1 MVIEK
6 KARIIM
12 FIKKYVSDFYFNEI
26 LSKYELNYLKSLKEE
41 NFLKIYR
48 LFLENKFYFI
58 EDIILK
64 YLEIFDNDYEEVKS
78 RLNILKE
85 SLGSNYQYVIGR
97 DMRYLNYLTT
107 EE

>member
-6 KARIIM
+6 KVRIIM

-64 YLEIFDNDYEEVKS
+64 YLEVFANDYEEVKS

>member
-1 MVIEK
+1 
-6 KARIIM
+6 M

>member
-1 MVIEK
+1 
-6 KARIIM
+6 M
-12 FIKKYVSDFYFNEI
+12 FIRKYVSDFYFNEI

-41 NFLKIYR
+41 KFLKIYK

-85 SLGSNYQYVIGR
+85 SLGSNYPYIIGN
-97 DMRYLNYLTT
+97 DMRYLNYLTN
-107 EE
+107 E

>member
-1 MVIEK
+1 
-6 KARIIM
+6 M

-64 YLEIFDNDYEEVKS
+64 YLEIFENDYEEVKS

-85 SLGSNYQYVIGR
+85 SLGDNYQYVIGR
-97 DMRYLNYLTT
+97 DMRYLNYLTN
-107 EE
+107 E

>member
-1 MVIEK
+1 
-6 KARIIM
+6 M

-26 LSKYELNYLKSLKEE
+26 LSKYELNYLKSLKED

>member
-6 KARIIM
+6 KVRIIM

-26 LSKYELNYLKSLKEE
+26 LSKYELNYLKSLKED